1 MGGRLSNKERKM
13 TRRIARLAVCL
24 GLCAAAV
31 PAAASAAARSQSAEP
46 AITVK
51 AAQVKAAT
59 NCKGNVA
66 HARRGAI
73 LLIPGT
79 FATAEVN
86 WSWNW
91 QKLLPTLG
99 WAACTITLPETG
111 SGDIQANTEY
121 VVSAIRMLAQRSGRP
136 IAVMSHSQGGLEA
149 RWALKWWPDTRADV
163 DKVITLGA
171 PNHGA
176 LYTNQH
182 CIQPDSCSASLWQMR
197 SDSKFLRALN
207 KQASTFGVAWTSIT
221 TTADTI
227 FVSPSEARMP
237 GAANPLVQ
245 SLCPNDQA
253 QHNNLPY
260 DGPTSGIVLDAL
272 NHKGP
277 AELSRVSRSYC
288 NLATMK
294 GTTLA
299 QANQILGAYTA
310 ILVHDLGPD
319 GPRAVGEPKL
329 ACYVAGSCRVHRHRH
344 A

>member
-1 MGGRLSNKERKM
+1 M
-13 TRRIARLAVCL
+13 TRRFACLAAVL
-24 GLCAAAV
+24 GLCAAVA
-31 PAAASAAARSQSAEP
+31 PAAASAAARSQRAEP
-46 AITVK
+46 AITVPAGK
-51 AAQVKAAT
+51 VKAAM
-59 NCKGNVA
+59 NCKGRVA

-91 QKLLPTLG
+91 QKLLPKMG
-99 WAACTITLPETG
+99 WGACTITLPNTG
-111 SGDIQANTEY
+111 AGDIQANTQY
-121 VVSAIRMLAQRSGRP
+121 VVSAMRLLANRSGRP
-136 IAVMSHSQGGLEA
+136 IAVMGHSQGGLEA
-149 RWALKWWPDTRADV
+149 RWALKWWPDARADV

-182 CIQPDSCSASLWQMR
+182 CIEPDSCSGSLWQMR
-197 SDSKFLRALN
+197 SDSKFLGALN
-207 KQASTFGVAWTSIT
+207 KSASTYGIPWTSIT

-237 GAANPLVQ
+237 GAANILVQ
-245 SLCPNDQA
+245 RLCPSDQISHQGLA
-253 QHNNLPY
+253 Y

-277 AELSRVSRSYC
+277 AKLSRVSKSYC
-288 NLATMK
+288 KLVTMR

-299 QANQILGAYTA
+299 QANQIVGAYTA

-319 GPRAVGEPKL
+319 GPRAQAEPPL
-329 ACYVAGSCRVHRHRH
+329 ACYVTGRCRATRRHRGG
-344 A
+344 

>member
-1 MGGRLSNKERKM
+1 M
-13 TRRIARLAVCL
+13 
-24 GLCAAAV
+24 
-31 PAAASAAARSQSAEP
+31 
-46 AITVK
+46 
-51 AAQVKAAT
+51 

-66 HARRGAI
+66 HAKHGVI

-91 QKLLPTLG
+91 QKLLPRMG
-99 WAACTITLPETG
+99 WAACTVTLPGTG
-111 SGDIQANTEY
+111 AGDIQQNTGY
-121 VVSAIRMLAQRSGRP
+121 VVLAIRALAKESGRK
-136 IAVMSHSQGGLEA
+136 IAVMGHSQGGLEA

-163 DKVITLGA
+163 DKVVTLGA
-171 PNHGA
+171 PNYGA

-197 SDSKFLRALN
+197 SDSKFLGALN
-207 KQASTFGVAWTSIT
+207 RGAGTYGIPWTSIT
-221 TTADTI
+221 TTADTV

-237 GAANPLVQ
+237 GAANILVQ
-245 SLCPNDQA
+245 SLCPGDQISHQGLA
-253 QHNNLPY
+253 Y

-277 AELSRVSRSYC
+277 AELSRVSKSYC
-288 NLATMK
+288 NLATMQ

-299 QANQILGAYTA
+299 QANAILNAYTS

-319 GPRAVGEPKL
+319 GPHAVAEPPL
-329 ACYVAGSCRVHRHRH
+329 ACYVTGSCRSRRHG
-344 A
+344 